1 VPSDFH
7 SRGTMVLSAA
17 LMLLGVAII
26 ARTIDAGGG
35 IFSIGIVVGILFLA
49 AGAGRL
55 WVALRGD
62 RR

>member
-1 VPSDFH
+1 
-7 SRGTMVLSAA
+7 MVLSAA

-26 ARTIDAGGG
+26 ARTLDAGGG
-35 IFSIGIVVGILFLA
+35 VFSIGIVVGILFLA

-55 WVALRGD
+55 WIALRGD

>member
-1 VPSDFH
+1 
-7 SRGTMVLSAA
+7 MVLSAA

-26 ARTIDAGGG
+26 ARTLDAGGG
-35 IFSIGIVVGILFLA
+35 VFSIGIVVGILFLA

-55 WVALRGD
+55 WIGLRGD

>member
-1 VPSDFH
+1 LPRDVH
-7 SRGTMVLSAA
+7 RGGTIVLSAA
-17 LMLLGVAII
+17 LALIGVAIV

-35 IFSIGIVVGILFLA
+35 VVSVGVLLGVLFMI

-55 WVALRGD
+55 WIATRGP

>member
-1 VPSDFH
+1 MPRDVH
-7 SRGTMVLSAA
+7 RTGTIVLSVA
-17 LMLLGVAII
+17 LMLIGVAIV

-35 IFSIGIVVGILFLA
+35 AASVGILLGILFLA

-55 WVALRGD
+55 WVVTRSE

>member
-1 VPSDFH
+1 
-7 SRGTMVLSAA
+7 MVLSAA

-55 WVALRGD
+55 WVALRGG